1 MTNFDASFRGMK
13 LLANLRRRMEFL
25 LIIITVCLIL
35 IAFAYIFS
43 ENETILDTLITLLLL
58 CLGILLWMIAL
69 FCKKIMLAKLIFE
82 NRIMYIRQA
91 KIITTHNTPNTKKEL
106 QSSPEVFVSC
116 FGVLIDTKVIKF
128 NIDKVQLKAIE
139 LRENYITMTYGKGQK
154 NETMRIFHETTSAQ
168 EMIRIAETFRYE
180 TGVIPVLV
188 DDK

>member
-82 NRIMYIRQA
+82 NRIMYIR
-91 KIITTHNTPNTKKEL
+91 
-106 QSSPEVFVSC
+106 
-116 FGVLIDTKVIKF
+116 
-128 NIDKVQLKAIE
+128 
-139 LRENYITMTYGKGQK
+139 
-154 NETMRIFHETTSAQ
+154 
-168 EMIRIAETFRYE
+168 
-180 TGVIPVLV
+180 
-188 DDK
+188 